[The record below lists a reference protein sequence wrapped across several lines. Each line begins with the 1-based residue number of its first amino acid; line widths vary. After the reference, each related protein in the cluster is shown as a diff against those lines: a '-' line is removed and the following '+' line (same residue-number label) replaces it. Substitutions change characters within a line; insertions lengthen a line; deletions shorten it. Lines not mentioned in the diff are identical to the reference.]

1 MAAKVKSTHSG
12 HRGSIPPASSHLT
25 AAGSATLG
33 VRTPG
38 RILLGPLGRV
48 KPKMLPSA
56 SFQTGREPALSAFAG
71 DALLGRRGKRRLLQI
86 LFGKL
91 ATGGAHAP
99 LVLGLVGYGRH
110 A

>member
-1 MAAKVKSTHSG
+1 MQRPLAIRLLLFRPSVNGGQGQEYALRSPRLG
-12 HRGSIPPASSHLT
+12 GSIPPASSHLT

-71 DALLGRRGKRRLLQI
+71 DALLGRRGKRR
-86 LFGKL
+86 
-91 ATGGAHAP
+91 
-99 LVLGLVGYGRH
+99 
-110 A
+110 